1 MSHAQVKSPPQQCF
15 VIDSCHLIR
24 NDSVISLLK
33 ISDAG
38 MITAVALII
47 LFIFVIAT
55 IAVIVVVKKK
65 NCFPKTL
72 ATSNKKTPSDNKKKP
87 AQEQGSFKTITKLTL
102 LHDFLT

>member
-1 MSHAQVKSPPQQCF
+1 
-15 VIDSCHLIR
+15 
-24 NDSVISLLK
+24 
-33 ISDAG
+33 

-87 AQEQGSFKTITKLTL
+87 AQEQGSFKTITKLKQIIL
-102 LHDFLT
+102 FFNII

>member
-1 MSHAQVKSPPQQCF
+1 
-15 VIDSCHLIR
+15 
-24 NDSVISLLK
+24 
-33 ISDAG
+33 

-72 ATSNKKTPSDNKKKP
+72 ATSNKKSPSDNKKKP
-87 AQEQGSFKTITKLTL
+87 AQEQGLFKTITKRTFNDLKQY
-102 LHDFLT
+102 FLT